1 MSEGLIIEDLHLML
15 SGRALS
21 GKALSGR
28 AATREGPTAH
38 PVLSGVG
45 LSVAPG
51 EFVALVGASGSG
63 KTMTALSVLGLLP
76 PRIHVESGSIRL
88 GGTDLLQADDKELN
102 RIRGG
107 RMGMLYQ
114 QPKRMFNA
122 RMTIGSHL
130 AEPLKLH
137 RGMRGRQ
144 AREQALELLADAGF
158 DDPARC
164 ARAYPHQLSGG
175 MAQRAMLA
183 LAMAGQPELLLAD
196 EPTSALDKVLERQI
210 LGLIDNQRRQH
221 GLGVLYITHDLA
233 TVSAFADRV
242 VVMDGG
248 RVQESGPARTVLDT
262 PRTTFTKD
270 LLAASALT
278 AARTPTAPRGDPVR
292 IPVQSL
298 LQAPAARTP
307 TARPRG
313 GTRCGFR
320 SAFAGEHPGGGDPAA
335 DSGPHFRSA
344 GPQHPQ
350 PSPRHRAQFW
360 HWTMSPSGFRSNGRG
375 ARPALAGVSLSLREG
390 EILGVLGQS
399 GSGKSTLARLLVGVE
414 TPDRGS
420 ITRSI
425 RTGEGSAGEDGTA
438 VQLVF
443 QEPHDAFDPRMA
455 LRASL
460 EAPLLRRR
468 DCTPDERREL
478 IHKAVRD
485 VELEPDLLDRYPGQ
499 CSGGQ
504 LQRLTIA
511 RALLLDP
518 AVLICDEATS
528 ALDAV
533 TQRKVLDL
541 LLRLHSDRRLSLI
554 MISHD
559 MNLIRY
565 MSHRVAVLYQGALVE
580 LARTTDFFANPSH
593 GHSKQL
599 VAAARPEPRAAATT
613 HDPAAIEPQASPALD
628 LVGSPDA

>member
-1 MSEGLIIEDLHLML
+1 MREGLIIEDLHLML
-15 SGRALS
+15 CGKRPSGRALS
-21 GKALSGR
+21 SKAPSREALSRKAPSREEPAGR
-28 AATREGPTAH
+28 

-63 KTMTALSVLGLLP
+63 KTLTALSVLGLLP
-76 PRIHVESGSIRL
+76 PQMHVESGSIRL
-88 GGTDLLQADDKELN
+88 GGTDLLESDDKELN

-107 RMGMLYQ
+107 RLGMLYQ
-114 QPKRMFNA
+114 QPKRMFNP
-122 RMTIGSHL
+122 RMTMGSHL

-137 RGMRGRQ
+137 RGLRGRGAKVQ
-144 AREQALELLADAGF
+144 TLDLLSDVGF
-158 DDPARC
+158 EDPARC
-164 ARAYPHQLSGG
+164 SRAYPHQLSGG

-183 LAMAGQPELLLAD
+183 LAMAGQPEMLLAD

-210 LGLIDNQRRQH
+210 LELIDRQRRQH

-248 RVQESGPARTVLDT
+248 RVQEAGPVRAVLDT
-262 PRTTFTKD
+262 PRTSFTKD

-278 AARTPTAPRGDPVR
+278 AAPTTARPPVR
-292 IPVQSL
+292 IPLRAL
-298 LQAPAARTP
+298 LQAPSVRTPAAGTPAAATPLRTPVRIPARPLTEGTSVRTPLRTPVHRPGGSAAEPAAARTILALENV
-307 TARPRG
+307 TKR
-313 GTRCGFR
+313 F
-320 SAFAGEHPGGGDPAA
+320 S
-335 DSGPHFRSA
+335 
-344 GPQHPQ
+344 
-350 PSPRHRAQFW
+350 
-360 HWTMSPSGFRSNGRG
+360 SNGRG

-390 EILGVLGQS
+390 EVLGVLGQS

-414 TPDRGS
+414 APDGGI
-420 ITRSI
+420 ITRSL
-425 RTGEGSAGEDGTA
+425 RAGESGAREDGTA

-443 QEPHDAFDPRMA
+443 QEPHDAFDPRMK

-468 DCTPDERREL
+468 NLTGDERRER
-478 IHKAVRD
+478 IHRAVRD
-485 VELEPDLLDRYPGQ
+485 VELEADLLDRYPGQ

-541 LLRLHSDRRLSLI
+541 LLRLHGDRRLALI

-559 MNLIRY
+559 MNVIRY

-580 LARTTDFFANPSH
+580 LARTTDFFANPLH
-593 GHSKQL
+593 RHSKQL
-599 VAAARPEPRAAATT
+599 VAAARPEPRAAVTS
-613 HDPAAIEPQASPALD
+613 HALI
-628 LVGSPDA
+628 SSR

>member
-1 MSEGLIIEDLHLML
+1 MREGLIIEDLHLSL
-15 SGRALS
+15 RAPAGGSSGASAR
-21 GKALSGR
+21 
-28 AATREGPTAH
+28 

-45 LSVAPG
+45 LTVAPG

-76 PRIHVESGSIRL
+76 PQIQAASGSITL
-88 GGTDLLQADDKELN
+88 GGTDLLSASGAELN
-102 RIRGG
+102 RLRGG
-107 RMGMLYQ
+107 RIGMLYQ
-114 QPKRMFNA
+114 QPKRMFNP

-137 RGMRGRQ
+137 RALRGRQ
-144 AREQALELLADAGF
+144 AKAQALELLTNAGF
-158 DDPARC
+158 EDPERV

-210 LGLIDNQRRQH
+210 LELIDTQRRQH

-242 VVMDGG
+242 VVMDAG
-248 RVQESGPARTVLDT
+248 RVQEEGPARSVLGAPQT
-262 PRTTFTKD
+262 ACARE
-270 LLAASALT
+270 LLEACALT
-278 AARTPTAPRGDPVR
+278 RRR
-292 IPVQSL
+292 IAV
-298 LQAPAARTP
+298 
-307 TARPRG
+307 
-313 GTRCGFR
+313 
-320 SAFAGEHPGGGDPAA
+320 AGEALGLA
-335 DSGPHFRSA
+335 
-344 GPQHPQ
+344 
-350 PSPRHRAQFW
+350 PSRDILALDGVTRRFAK
-360 HWTMSPSGFRSNGRG
+360 GRG
-375 ARPALAGVSLSLREG
+375 ARPALDDVSLSLREG

-399 GSGKSTLARLLVGVE
+399 GSGKSTLARLLVEVE
-414 TPDRGS
+414 APDCGS
-420 ITRSI
+420 ITRTLPAKDGKDDGG
-425 RTGEGSAGEDGTA
+425 RTGSRVAGTE

-443 QEPHDAFDPRMA
+443 QEPHDAFDPRMR
-455 LRASL
+455 LFDSL
-460 EAPLLRRR
+460 EAPLLRGRTGTA
-468 DCTPDERREL
+468 DGRRER
-478 IHKAVRD
+478 IQQAVRD
-485 VELEPDLLDRYPGQ
+485 VELSPDLLDRYPSQ

-541 LLRLHSDRRLSLI
+541 LLRLHRDRRLSLI

-559 MNLIRY
+559 MNVIRY

-580 LARTTDFFANPSH
+580 LAGTSEFFANPRH
-593 GHSKQL
+593 GHSKEL
-599 VAAARPEPRAAATT
+599 VAAARAHPTACAAPVACN
-613 HDPAAIEPQASPALD
+613 DLAACAHRVLGANVAGGRPGTSRSLE
-628 LVGSPDA
+628 LVSAPDA

>member
-1 MSEGLIIEDLHLML
+1 MSEGLIIEDLHL
-15 SGRALS
+15 SVR
-21 GKALSGR
+21 
-28 AATREGPTAH
+28 GPSSR
-38 PVLSGVG
+38 PVLSGVA

-76 PRIHVESGSIRL
+76 PQIHVQAGSIRL
-88 GGTDLLQADDKELN
+88 GGTDLLQSDDRALN

-114 QPKRMFNA
+114 QPKRMFNP

-137 RGMRGRQ
+137 RGLRGRQ
-144 AREQALELLADAGF
+144 AREQALQLLADAGF

-262 PRTTFTKD
+262 PRTAFTKD

-278 AARTPTAPRGDPVR
+278 AAQVTSAKAPAAGTPVRIPAQSLLRTPTAGTPTAGTPLRIPVRVAGHTPVARTPLRTTVR
-292 IPVQSL
+292 IPVRRPPASDAG
-298 LQAPAARTP
+298 APASRTILALDDV
-307 TARPRG
+307 TKR
-313 GTRCGFR
+313 FR
-320 SAFAGEHPGGGDPAA
+320 S
-335 DSGPHFRSA
+335 
-344 GPQHPQ
+344 
-350 PSPRHRAQFW
+350 
-360 HWTMSPSGFRSNGRG
+360 TGRG
-375 ARPALAGVSLSLREG
+375 ARPALEGVSLSLREG

-420 ITRSI
+420 ITR
-425 RTGEGSAGEDGTA
+425 TLPAGERGTGEDGTA

-443 QEPHDAFDPRMA
+443 QEPHDAFDPRMT

-468 DCTPDERREL
+468 NCPADERRER
-478 IHKAVRD
+478 IHTAVRD
-485 VELEPDLLDRYPGQ
+485 VELDPDLLDRYPGQ

-541 LLRLHSDRRLSLI
+541 LLRLHGDRRLSLI
-554 MISHD
+554 LISHD
-559 MNLIRY
+559 MNVIRY

-599 VAAARPEPRAAATT
+599 VAAARPDPRAATPSGD
-613 HDPAAIEPQASPALD
+613 HGLLS
-628 LVGSPDA
+628 V

>member
-1 MSEGLIIEDLHLML
+1 
-15 SGRALS
+15 
-21 GKALSGR
+21 
-28 AATREGPTAH
+28 
-38 PVLSGVG
+38 
-45 LSVAPG
+45 
-51 EFVALVGASGSG
+51 
-63 KTMTALSVLGLLP
+63 
-76 PRIHVESGSIRL
+76 
-88 GGTDLLQADDKELN
+88 
-102 RIRGG
+102 
-107 RMGMLYQ
+107 MLYQ

-262 PRTTFTKD
+262 PRTAFTRD

-278 AARTPTAPRGDPVR
+278 AARTPTTATSTAGNSPAGTPTAGTPVR
-292 IPVQSL
+292 TPVWIPVQSL

-307 TARPRG
+307 APGTSTNTARA
-313 GTRCGFR
+313 GTPLRIPVGIP
-320 SAFAGEHPGGGDPAA
+320 ANTPAA
-335 DSGPHFRSA
+335 GTPLRTPVRIPTNTPAAGTPLRTPVRLPVRRPAASA
-344 GPQHPQ
+344 AETAA
-350 PSPRHRAQFW
+350 PRTILALDEVTKRFSA
-360 HWTMSPSGFRSNGRG
+360 NGRG

-425 RTGEGSAGEDGTA
+425 RTGEGAGEVGTA

-468 DCTPDERREL
+468 DCTPDQRREL

-599 VAAARPEPRAAATT
+599 VAAAHPEPRAAAAT
-613 HDPAAIEPQASPALD
+613 HGPAAIEPQASPALD